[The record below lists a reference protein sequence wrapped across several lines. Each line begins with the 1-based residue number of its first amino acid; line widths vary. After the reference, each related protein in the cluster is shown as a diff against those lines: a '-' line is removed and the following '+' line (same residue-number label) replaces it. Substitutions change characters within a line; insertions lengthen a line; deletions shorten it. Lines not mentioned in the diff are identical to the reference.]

1 MGKSTRDR
9 HKASNSASEI
19 VQALGSSS
27 HVRVH
32 HRRRI
37 QPVSGACATAMSGKK
52 KKSGQHRR
60 KKERKRAGSDL
71 KGSSLETEKAEL
83 EGAAK
88 R

>member
-1 MGKSTRDR
+1 MGKSTRGR
-9 HKASNSASEI
+9 HKTSNAASEI
-19 VQALGSSS
+19 VQALGSSN

-37 QPVSGACATAMSGKK
+37 QPVSGARATEQRCQAKK
-52 KKSGQHRR
+52 KKKWTAQ
-60 KKERKRAGSDL
+60 KKERAGSEL